1 MEAGPE
7 SQETELLVEL
17 PESELVLQRWKLE
30 PEDWTSTRLR
40 AAKSALS
47 LETQSI
53 ELVG

>member
-7 SQETELLVEL
+7 LQEAELPVEL
-17 PESELVLQRWKLE
+17 PEEELVLQRWKLK

-47 LETQSI
+47 LETQLI
-53 ELVG
+53 ELVE

>member
-7 SQETELLVEL
+7 HQEVEPLVAF
-17 PESELVLQRWKLE
+17 PEWELVLQRWKLE

-47 LETQSI
+47 LETQLT